1 MTGKN
6 LNILVIEPS
15 YIIYEGLLNILNR
28 TGHRYNISR
37 IDELADIQENELQK
51 NAKIVLINP
60 SLVQNQIKTFVS
72 LKKEMP
78 DTQWVA
84 LIYSFFDQQ
93 LLSHFDDIMSIN
105 DPPERIV
112 NLLTKMIYAGKPA
125 SQAPQ
130 NESLSERETEV
141 LRLLVN
147 GNSNK
152 EIADK
157 LFISTHTVITHRK
170 NISQKTGIKSV
181 SGLTIYAVV
190 HNIVSL
196 ERQDS

>member
-37 IDELADIQENELQK
+37 IDELADIHEDELQK

-60 SLVQNQIKTFVS
+60 SLVQNQIKLFIS

-78 DTQWVA
+78 DTQWIA

-93 LLSHFDDIMSIN
+93 LLSNFDDILSIN

-112 NLLTKMIYAGKPA
+112 NLLTKMIHSGKPVL
-125 SQAPQ
+125 QTPQ

-196 ERQDS
+196 ERQDG